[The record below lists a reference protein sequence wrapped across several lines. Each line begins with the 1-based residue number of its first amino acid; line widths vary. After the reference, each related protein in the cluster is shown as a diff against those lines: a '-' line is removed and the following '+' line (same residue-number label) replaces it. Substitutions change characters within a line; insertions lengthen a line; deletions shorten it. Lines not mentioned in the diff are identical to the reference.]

1 MITYEF
7 LVELTD
13 ISLDKKELRKI
24 VSDVRAQN
32 SIFSDKSYLDNLT
45 TPMSIV
51 GRQRESKKLV
61 DYLLSYEKGLVVP
74 LISIYGRSGSGKS
87 TIVQFVCE
95 NLDLDFCYANLR
107 KAKTVFGCINLILSE
122 MGHPNLKNAQ
132 GINHAF
138 VILEDLIKETLEKSG
153 NSLFVLCL
161 DEFDT
166 LFYDK
171 RGKPSDFVYK
181 LLVLVE
187 KLRTMQKHLC
197 IVTISNKILSE
208 FNLDDRVVS
217 RIGSSEIYFDSYSQ
231 NHVLK
236 ILRNRAKKSFSET
249 IDDDVIKYCAQISSE
264 EHGDARRA
272 IDLLRT
278 IGEIASLENKK
289 ISKQHIDEAIKQL
302 QKNQITTIISGG
314 SYHFRLACAALI
326 RITFLSDEGW
336 HSTSELYKQYQ
347 KVITKESRQISYR
360 RFSEMLV
367 ELVNSGIAIS
377 QTISK
382 GRHGYGSQFKITA
395 DPTLI
400 GNSCFS
406 DWWASIVKAKISH
419 EARKKRQDLL
429 SFGKLRSRLP
439 HWSSLLNSKNNNN
452 WDDYVG

>member
-1 MITYEF
+1 MSFQWNYCRKI
-7 LVELTD
+7 
-13 ISLDKKELRKI
+13 ILDKKELRKM
-24 VSDVRAQN
+24 VGDVRKHN
-32 SIFSDKSYLDNLT
+32 SIFSDKSFLDNLMV
-45 TPMSIV
+45 PASIV
-51 GRQRESKKLV
+51 GRKAESKKLV

-74 LISIYGRSGSGKS
+74 LVSIYGRSGSGKS

-95 NLDLDFCYANLR
+95 NLDVDFCYVNLR

-122 MGHPNLKNAQ
+122 LGHPNLKNAQ
-132 GINHAF
+132 GINSAF
-138 VILEDLIKETLEKSG
+138 VVLENLLKEALEKSG

-187 KLRTMQKHLC
+187 NLRSMKKHLC

-217 RIGSSEIYFDSYSQ
+217 RIGSSEIYFDSYLE
-231 NHVLK
+231 HDVLR
-236 ILRNRAKKSFSET
+236 ILSNRAKKSFSQT
-249 IDDDVIKYCAQISSE
+249 IDDDVLKYCAKISSE

-278 IGEIASLENKK
+278 CGEIAGSENKK
-289 ISKQHIDEAIKQL
+289 ISKQHVDDAIKQL
-302 QKNQITTIISGG
+302 QKNQITAIISGG
-314 SYHFRLACAALI
+314 SHHFRSACAALA
-326 RITFLSDEGW
+326 RLTFLTDEGS

-347 KVITKESRQISYR
+347 KIMPKDSRQISYR

-377 QTISK
+377 QTLSK
-382 GRHGYGSQFKITA
+382 GRRGYGSQFKLTA
-395 DPTLI
+395 DPELI
-400 GNSCFS
+400 GNSCFPE
-406 DWWASIVKAKISH
+406 WWQDIVKRKNSH
-419 EARKKRQDLL
+419 ESSKPSQNLWSLGKKNSSLSLL
-429 SFGKLRSRLP
+429 SGLMD
-439 HWSSLLNSKNNNN
+439 SKKDDN

>member
-1 MITYEF
+1 M
-7 LVELTD
+7 
-13 ISLDKKELRKI
+13 DKKELRKI
-24 VSDVRAQN
+24 VGEVRKQN
-32 SIFSDKSYLDNLT
+32 SVFSDKSFLDNLMV
-45 TPMSIV
+45 PPSII
-51 GRQRESKKLV
+51 GREKESKKLV

-87 TIVQFVCE
+87 TIAQFVCK
-95 NLDLDFCYANLR
+95 NLDLGFCFVNLR

-122 MGHPNLKNAQ
+122 MGYPNLKNAQ
-132 GINHAF
+132 GINSALE
-138 VILEDLIKETLEKSG
+138 ILENLIKESLEKTG

-187 KLRTMQKHLC
+187 KIREIHKHLC
-197 IVTISNKILSE
+197 LITISNKILSE

-217 RIGSSEIYFDSYSQ
+217 RIGSSEIYFNSYSE
-231 NHVLK
+231 NDVLK
-236 ILRNRAKKSFSET
+236 IIKNRAKKSFSQN
-249 IDDDVIKYCAQISSE
+249 IGDDVLKYCSEISSE

-278 IGEIASLENKK
+278 SGEIAGSENKK
-289 ISKQHIDEAIKQL
+289 ISKQHVDQAIKQL

-314 SYHFRLACAALI
+314 SYHFKLACAALS
-326 RITFLSDEGW
+326 RITFLTDENW

-347 KVITKESRQISYR
+347 KVLSKESRQISYR

-367 ELVNSGIAIS
+367 ELVNSGIAVS

-382 GRHGYGSQFKITA
+382 GRQGYGSQFKLA
-395 DPTLI
+395 VDPELI
-400 GNSCFS
+400 GNSCFP
-406 DWWASIVKAKISH
+406 DWWAGIAKAKQNH
-419 EARKKRQDLL
+419 ETSLKTQDFL
-429 SFGKLRSRLP
+429 SFRKRRSNFSKLLATRQKDD
-439 HWSSLLNSKNNNN
+439 WKN
-452 WDDYVG
+452 YVG

>member
-1 MITYEF
+1 MEPLKEI
-7 LVELTD
+7 
-13 ISLDKKELRKI
+13 ILDKKELRKI
-24 VSDVRAQN
+24 VGDSRKQN
-32 SIFSDKSYLDNLT
+32 SIFSNKSFLDNLMV
-45 TPMSIV
+45 PASIV
-51 GRQRESKKLV
+51 GREAESKKLV

-74 LISIYGRSGSGKS
+74 LVSIYGRSGSGKS

-95 NLDLDFCYANLR
+95 NLDVDFCYANLR
-107 KAKTVFGCINLILSE
+107 KAKTVFGCINLVLSE
-122 MGHPNLKNAQ
+122 LGRPNLKNAQ
-132 GINHAF
+132 GINSAF
-138 VILEDLIKETLEKSG
+138 VILENLIKETLEKSG

-181 LLVLVE
+181 LLVIVE
-187 KLRTMQKHLC
+187 KLRSMKKHMC

-217 RIGSSEIYFDSYSQ
+217 RIGSSEIYFDSYSH
-231 NHVLK
+231 NDVLK
-236 ILRNRAKKSFSET
+236 IIRGRAKKSFSKI
-249 IDDDVIKYCAQISSE
+249 IDDDVLKYCAKISSE

-278 IGEIASLENKK
+278 SGEIAGLENKK
-289 ISKQHIDEAIKQL
+289 ISKQHVDEAITQL

-314 SYHFRLACAALI
+314 SHHFRSACAALV
-326 RITFLSDEGW
+326 RLTFLTDEDS

-347 KVITKESRQISYR
+347 KIIPKDSHPISYR

-382 GRHGYGSQFKITA
+382 GRRGYGSQFKLTA
-395 DPTLI
+395 DPELI
-400 GNSCFS
+400 GNSCFAE
-406 DWWASIVKAKISH
+406 WWQDIVKAKNLH
-419 EARKKRQDLL
+419 ESSKKSQNLWSLEKKSSSLSLL
-429 SFGKLRSRLP
+429 SG
-439 HWSSLLNSKNNNN
+439 LLDSKKDDSWN
-452 WDDYVG
+452 DYVG

>member
-1 MITYEF
+1 M
-7 LVELTD
+7 
-13 ISLDKKELRKI
+13 ISLDKKELKKI
-24 VSDVRAQN
+24 VGDVRKQN
-32 SIFSDKSYLDNLT
+32 SIFSDKSFLDNLMV
-45 TPMSIV
+45 PMSIV
-51 GRQRESKKLV
+51 GRAAESKKLV

-95 NLDLDFCYANLR
+95 NLDVDFCYVNFR

-122 MGHPNLKNAQ
+122 MGHSNLKNAQ
-132 GINHAF
+132 GINSAL
-138 VILEDLIKETLEKSG
+138 VILENLIKETLEKSG

-181 LLVLVE
+181 LLILVE
-187 KLRTMQKHLC
+187 NIRTIKKHLC
-197 IVTISNKILSE
+197 IITISNKILSE

-217 RIGSSEIYFDSYSQ
+217 RIGSSEIYFNSYLE
-231 NHVLK
+231 NDILK
-236 ILRNRAKKSFSET
+236 IIRNRAKKSFLQI
-249 IDDDVIKYCAQISSE
+249 IDDDVLKYCAKISSE

-278 IGEIASLENKK
+278 SGEIAGMEKKK
-289 ISKQHIDEAIKQL
+289 ISNQHVDEAIKQL
-302 QKNQITTIISGG
+302 QKNQIVTIISGG

-326 RITFLSDEGW
+326 RITYLSDDNW

-347 KVITKESRQISYR
+347 KVISNDSHQISYR

-367 ELVNSGIAIS
+367 ELVNSGIAVS

-382 GRHGYGSQFKITA
+382 GRQGYGSQFKITI
-395 DPTLI
+395 DPEII
-400 GNSCFS
+400 GSSCFS
-406 DWWASIVKAKISH
+406 DWWSGIVKAKISH
-419 EARKKRQDLL
+419 ESSQKSQNLL
-429 SFGKLRSRLP
+429 SFGKRKSGLSN
-439 HWSSLLNSKNNNN
+439 WYKVLNSKNNDTWN
-452 WDDYVG
+452 DYVG